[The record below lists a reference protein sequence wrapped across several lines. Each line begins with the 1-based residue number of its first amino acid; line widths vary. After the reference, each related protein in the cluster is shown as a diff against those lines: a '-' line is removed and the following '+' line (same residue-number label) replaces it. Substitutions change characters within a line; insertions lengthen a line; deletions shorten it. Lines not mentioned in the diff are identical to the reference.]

1 MIVVARMS
9 EVKSGIGPSPGT
21 PPRKSMRSMRATLRI
36 AFRATGIAVV
46 FGDVTAI

>member
-21 PPRKSMRSMRATLRI
+21 PPRKSMRSMRATLCI
-36 AFRATGIAVV
+36 TFRAAGIAVV

>member
-9 EVKSGIGPSPGT
+9 EATSGIGPSPGT
-21 PPRKSMRSMRATLRI
+21 PAPLSLRSMRATLRI
-36 AFRATGIAVV
+36 TFRAAGVAMV